1 MKTVRFLFILFLT
14 LNLSAV
20 HKYDAEEGMYPLS
33 EIHKL
38 DLQKAGLQIGI
49 DEIYNPNGV
58 SLIDALVKING
69 CTGSFVSDQGLMIT
83 NHHCAFKAI
92 SNASTPEQ
100 NYLEDGFLAREFE
113 TEIPAEGYVVR
124 ITESY
129 EDVTD
134 QILKSVEAI
143 KDLAERN
150 KAISKKMREIA
161 KAADDEA
168 NSIIAEVSEMFAG
181 ESYIL
186 FKYRTIKD
194 VRLVYAPPRSIGEFG
209 GEADNWIW
217 PRHTGDFTFMRA
229 YVAPDGSAA
238 EYSEENVPFTPK
250 KFLKVNP
257 NGVDEGDF
265 VFIFGYPGRTFRHNP
280 SQFLQYQENF
290 NLPYIEQLYSYMIDI
305 YESIS
310 DEDEALQLKYSS
322 TIKSLANTMK
332 NYRGKM
338 LGLRR
343 LNLIDKKIAEEV
355 ELAEFINSRED
366 LKDQYGTLF
375 KDIENVYNK
384 RFDIAEADLW
394 FGRFFR
400 FSDLVSLADF
410 ITEYSEQMELI
421 DADRKSAFKEDK
433 IEETLDRMKKKYDDM
448 NLDFEDEFIYKMI
461 YDTEMFSETSE
472 IKALKSRTSS
482 GDVENEISK
491 YVEYLLSTEIA
502 NKEFFNNALKLSFDE
517 IKDLDDPLI
526 DLVIA
531 LKKQKQEIEKIDD
544 QIEGTLQVLMP
555 KLAEIKKLKDKTTF
569 TPDANRTLRLT
580 YGYIKGY
587 EPADGV
593 FYKPITSL
601 NGVIEKSFLGGD
613 YVIPD
618 KLSVAFD
625 QKNFGRFYDS
635 KIGGVPVAILYNTD
649 TTGGNSG
656 SPILNSKGELIGV
669 NFDRAYEA
677 TINDFAWDD
686 DYSRSIGV
694 DIRYVLWVAKTIGE
708 ADNVLKELG
717 VE

>member
-100 NYLEDGFLAREFE
+100 NYLEDGFLAREIE

-290 NLPYIEQLYSYMIDI
+290 NLPYIEQLYSYMIGI

-310 DEDEALQLKYSS
+310 EEDEALQLKYSS

>member
-290 NLPYIEQLYSYMIDI
+290 NLPYIEQLYSYMIGI

-310 DEDEALQLKYSS
+310 EEDEALQLKYSS

-343 LNLIDKKIAEEV
+343 LNLVDKKIAEEV

>member
-290 NLPYIEQLYSYMIDI
+290 NLPYIEQLYSYMIGI

-310 DEDEALQLKYSS
+310 EEDEALQLKYSS

-343 LNLIDKKIAEEV
+343 LNLVDKKITEEV

>member
-92 SNASTPEQ
+92 SNASRPEQ

-257 NGVDEGDF
+257 DGVDEGDF

-290 NLPYIEQLYSYMIDI
+290 NLPYIEQLYSYMIGI

-310 DEDEALQLKYSS
+310 EEDEALQLKYSS

-343 LNLIDKKIAEEV
+343 LNLVDKKIAEEV

>member
-343 LNLIDKKIAEEV
+343 LNLVDKKIAEEV

-601 NGVIEKSFLGGD
+601 SGVIEKSFLGGD

>member
-290 NLPYIEQLYSYMIDI
+290 NLPYIEQLYSYMIGI

-310 DEDEALQLKYSS
+310 EEDEALQLKYSS

>member
-290 NLPYIEQLYSYMIDI
+290 NLPYIEQLYSYMIGI

-310 DEDEALQLKYSS
+310 EEDEALQLKYSS

-343 LNLIDKKIAEEV
+343 LNLVDKKITEEV

-421 DADRKSAFKEDK
+421 DADRKSAFKKDK
-433 IEETLDRMKKKYDDM
+433 IEESLDRMKKKYDDM

>member
-257 NGVDEGDF
+257 DGVDEGDF

-290 NLPYIEQLYSYMIDI
+290 NLPYIEQLYSYMIGI

-310 DEDEALQLKYSS
+310 EEDEALQLKYSS

-343 LNLIDKKIAEEV
+343 LNLVDKKIAEEV

>member
-92 SNASTPEQ
+92 SNASRPEQ

-290 NLPYIEQLYSYMIDI
+290 NLPYIEQLYSYMIGI

-310 DEDEALQLKYSS
+310 EEDEALQLKYSS

-343 LNLIDKKIAEEV
+343 LNLVDKKITEEV

>member
-92 SNASTPEQ
+92 SNASRPEQ

-257 NGVDEGDF
+257 DGVDEGDF

-290 NLPYIEQLYSYMIDI
+290 NLPYIEQLYSYMIGI

-310 DEDEALQLKYSS
+310 EEDEALQLKYSS

>member
-100 NYLEDGFLAREFE
+100 NYLEDGFLAREIE

-257 NGVDEGDF
+257 DGVDEGDF

-290 NLPYIEQLYSYMIDI
+290 NLPYIEQLYSYMIGI

-310 DEDEALQLKYSS
+310 EEDEALQLKYSS

-343 LNLIDKKIAEEV
+343 LNLVDKKITEEV

>member
-257 NGVDEGDF
+257 DGVDEGDF

-290 NLPYIEQLYSYMIDI
+290 NLPYIEQLYSYMIGI

-310 DEDEALQLKYSS
+310 EEDEALQLKYSS

-343 LNLIDKKIAEEV
+343 LNLVDKKITEEV

>member
-92 SNASTPEQ
+92 SNASRPEQ

-310 DEDEALQLKYSS
+310 EEDEALQLKYSS

-343 LNLIDKKIAEEV
+343 LNLVDKKITEEV

-601 NGVIEKSFLGGD
+601 SGVIEKSFLGGD

>member
-1 MKTVRFLFILFLT
+1 
-14 LNLSAV
+14 
-20 HKYDAEEGMYPLS
+20 
-33 EIHKL
+33 
-38 DLQKAGLQIGI
+38 
-49 DEIYNPNGV
+49 
-58 SLIDALVKING
+58 
-69 CTGSFVSDQGLMIT
+69 
-83 NHHCAFKAI
+83 
-92 SNASTPEQ
+92 
-100 NYLEDGFLAREFE
+100 
-113 TEIPAEGYVVR
+113 
-124 ITESY
+124 
-129 EDVTD
+129 
-134 QILKSVEAI
+134 
-143 KDLAERN
+143 
-150 KAISKKMREIA
+150 
-161 KAADDEA
+161 
-168 NSIIAEVSEMFAG
+168 
-181 ESYIL
+181 
-186 FKYRTIKD
+186 
-194 VRLVYAPPRSIGEFG
+194 
-209 GEADNWIW
+209 
-217 PRHTGDFTFMRA
+217 
-229 YVAPDGSAA
+229 
-238 EYSEENVPFTPK
+238 
-250 KFLKVNP
+250 
-257 NGVDEGDF
+257 
-265 VFIFGYPGRTFRHNP
+265 
-280 SQFLQYQENF
+280 
-290 NLPYIEQLYSYMIDI
+290 
-305 YESIS
+305 
-310 DEDEALQLKYSS
+310 
-322 TIKSLANTMK
+322 
-332 NYRGKM
+332 
-338 LGLRR
+338 
-343 LNLIDKKIAEEV
+343 
-355 ELAEFINSRED
+355 
-366 LKDQYGTLF
+366 
-375 KDIENVYNK
+375 
-384 RFDIAEADLW
+384 
-394 FGRFFR
+394 
-400 FSDLVSLADF
+400 
-410 ITEYSEQMELI
+410 
-421 DADRKSAFKEDK
+421 
-433 IEETLDRMKKKYDDM
+433 
-448 NLDFEDEFIYKMI
+448 MI

-555 KLAEIKKLKDKTTF
+555 KVAEIKKLKYKTTF

>member
-290 NLPYIEQLYSYMIDI
+290 NLPYIEQLYSYMIGI

-310 DEDEALQLKYSS
+310 EEDEALQLKYSS

-343 LNLIDKKIAEEV
+343 LNLVDKKIAEEV

-384 RFDIAEADLW
+384 RFDISEADLW